1 METRLF
7 TFARAHCANHSLVLP
22 TATLNVYR
30 YGLTRL
36 AVRFRLVTPHVQR
49 RLIQVVDWL
58 AGVQECG
65 YRLHE
70 VPLLLPYLVLLLRLV
85 GESQID
91 ALESDARACIFPT
104 ALRETS

>member
-1 METRLF
+1 MEIRLF

-49 RLIQVVDWL
+49 RLIQVVDCL
-58 AGVQECG
+58 ASVQEFG
-65 YRLHE
+65 YRLYE
-70 VPLLLPYLVLLLRLV
+70 VPLLLPYLVLLLCLV

-91 ALESDARACIFPT
+91 ALESDARA
-104 ALRETS
+104 LVYSLQRRERS